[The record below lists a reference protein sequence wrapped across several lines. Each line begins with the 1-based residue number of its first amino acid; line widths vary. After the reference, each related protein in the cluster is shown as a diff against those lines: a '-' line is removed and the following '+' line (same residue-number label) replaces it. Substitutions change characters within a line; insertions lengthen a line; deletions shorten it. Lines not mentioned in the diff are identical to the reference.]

1 MGTAESYSAIIGG
14 ASLTNSGE
22 TTLAGDLGFSP
33 TGAITQNGTLSYLAL
48 HNGDA
53 AASQAFTDIFSDM
66 GTAYA
71 DALRR
76 DSTPNSFPA
85 AGGGNFVAGVYNQ
98 GGAAAPSG
106 LLTLDGQN
114 DPNSVFIF
122 QIGGAFAPSGEMK
135 LINGAQSGNVFW
147 QVDGA
152 VAPGAKS
159 VTVGTIMAIGAF
171 SMGANATLDGRILVT
186 AAGTFSSNTITTSSP
201 MTAPGAPTGV
211 SATAGDRQATLTFTP
226 PTNTGGSEII
236 DYSVTVNG
244 GTPTITTSS
253 SPITISGLTNGTA
266 YTFTVTARNSIG
278 TSTSSTPSNS
288 VTPVAEPVP
297 VPVPTPLPAPVPA
310 PTPVPVP
317 VPVPVPA
324 PTPVPVPVP
333 VLVSPPPLGLYSSL
347 FLAARPPLGAAIAFL
362 DSEAMS
368 VAFTVN
374 RVNGTV
380 TMSDEDVW
388 IRVGSPS
395 TAEAKKA
402 LDSAGTPV
410 LIDGGVLVSSCSGM
424 LPGTELYFYLANEEM
439 ALSLGQFPV
448 SSVGTCAGAI
458 RLPNFLTEGT
468 YTLSMASLVTD
479 TRQEVAVT
487 RVLSTSIQV
496 NVKET
501 DTKEISQPTSKQDAR
516 KETIQFNAYSANL
529 TKDSKRQLDILVKQL
544 PTKID
549 NFVRIVG
556 FVGPG
561 GSASHVS
568 KLSNAR
574 SKSVARYLKSKG
586 VRGTYVLESGGNSV
600 KTSKLA
606 QNAKVTIYPNQ

>member
-1 MGTAESYSAIIGG
+1 
-14 ASLTNSGE
+14 
-22 TTLAGDLGFSP
+22 
-33 TGAITQNGTLSYLAL
+33 
-48 HNGDA
+48 
-53 AASQAFTDIFSDM
+53 
-66 GTAYA
+66 
-71 DALRR
+71 
-76 DSTPNSFPA
+76 
-85 AGGGNFVAGVYNQ
+85 
-98 GGAAAPSG
+98 
-106 LLTLDGQN
+106 
-114 DPNSVFIF
+114 
-122 QIGGAFAPSGEMK
+122 
-135 LINGAQSGNVFW
+135 
-147 QVDGA
+147 
-152 VAPGAKS
+152 
-159 VTVGTIMAIGAF
+159 
-171 SMGANATLDGRILVT
+171 
-186 AAGTFSSNTITTSSP
+186 

-297 VPVPTPLPAPVPA
+297 VPVPTPLPA
-310 PTPVPVP
+310 
-317 VPVPVPA
+317 PVPA